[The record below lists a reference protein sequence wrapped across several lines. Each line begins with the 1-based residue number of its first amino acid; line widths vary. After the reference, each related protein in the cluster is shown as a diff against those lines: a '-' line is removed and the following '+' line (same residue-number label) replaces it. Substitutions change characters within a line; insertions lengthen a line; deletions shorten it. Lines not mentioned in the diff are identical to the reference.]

1 MIKNTLL
8 LLVFFSAL
16 MVRSQ
21 ENDWKLE
28 KEIVLLKEG
37 VWAVDEFNN
46 VYIAADNTLT
56 KTDSIGQLKFKQSI
70 KSFGNLSAIEII
82 NSMKIVVFSE
92 EQQSIGFFDNTLTQ
106 TDNSIDLSELNIVNA
121 RIISRSS
128 QQEKLWV
135 LDQQNSTLF
144 LISLNRSN
152 QFQEISNLSGLLN
165 LNDITFIKEE
175 KNQLFVADKS
185 GKICLFDVYG
195 SLKNCFNFPRF
206 DALTIKGD
214 FIIGCQNDQIEFF
227 NTKNLE
233 TKKLLF
239 PIKGV
244 KECKLSGNYFYFRT
258 ENKIYKYTLN
268 LHN

>member
-28 KEIVLLKEG
+28 KEIALSKEG

-46 VYIAADNTLT
+46 VYIAANNTLT

-106 TDNSIDLSELNIVNA
+106 SDNSIDLSELNIVNA

>member
-28 KEIVLLKEG
+28 KEIALSKEG

-46 VYIAADNTLT
+46 VYIAANNTLT

-106 TDNSIDLSELNIVNA
+106 SDNSIDLSELNIVNA

-195 SLKNCFNFPRF
+195 SLKNCFDFPRF

-239 PIKGV
+239 PIKGG

-258 ENKIYKYTLN
+258 DNKIYKYTLN
-268 LHN
+268 LYN

>member
-106 TDNSIDLSELNIVNA
+106 SDNSIDLSELNIVNA

>member
-1 MIKNTLL
+1 MIKNILL

-28 KEIVLLKEG
+28 KEIALSKEG

-46 VYIAADNTLT
+46 VYIAANNTLT

-106 TDNSIDLSELNIVNA
+106 SDNSIDLSELNIVNA

-195 SLKNCFNFPRF
+195 SLKNCFDFPRF

-258 ENKIYKYTLN
+258 DNKIYKYTLN
-268 LHN
+268 LYN

>member
-1 MIKNTLL
+1 MTKRILFLFALFSSLL
-8 LLVFFSAL
+8 LQ
-16 MVRSQ
+16 SQ
-21 ENDWKLE
+21 ENNWKLE
-28 KEIVLLKEG
+28 KEFAIAKEG

-46 VYIAADNTLT
+46 VYIAANNSVT
-56 KTDSIGQLKFKQSI
+56 KTDSIGNLKFKQSI

-82 NSMKIVVFSE
+82 NSMKIVAFSE

-106 TDNSIDLSELNIVNA
+106 SDNSIDLSDFNIVNA
-121 RIISRSS
+121 RFISHSS

-144 LISLNRSN
+144 LISLNRSH

-165 LNDITFIKEE
+165 MNDITFMMEE

-185 GKICLFDVYG
+185 GKICVFDVYG
-195 SLKNCFNFPRF
+195 SLKNCFDFPRF
-206 DALTIKGD
+206 DALTIKED
-214 FIIGCQNDQIEFF
+214 FIIGYINNQIEFF

-239 PIKGV
+239 PIKDV

-258 ENKIYKYTLN
+258 ENKIYKYSLN

>member
-28 KEIVLLKEG
+28 KEIALSKEG

-46 VYIAADNTLT
+46 VYIAANNTLT

-106 TDNSIDLSELNIVNA
+106 SDNSIDLSELNIVNA

-195 SLKNCFNFPRF
+195 SLKNCFDSPRF

-258 ENKIYKYTLN
+258 DNKIYKYTLN
-268 LHN
+268 LYN

>member
-46 VYIAADNTLT
+46 VYIAANNTLT

-106 TDNSIDLSELNIVNA
+106 SDNSIDLSELNIVNA

>member
-1 MIKNTLL
+1 
-8 LLVFFSAL
+8 
-16 MVRSQ
+16 
-21 ENDWKLE
+21 
-28 KEIVLLKEG
+28 
-37 VWAVDEFNN
+37 
-46 VYIAADNTLT
+46 
-56 KTDSIGQLKFKQSI
+56 
-70 KSFGNLSAIEII
+70 
-82 NSMKIVVFSE
+82 MKIVAFSE
-92 EQQSIGFFDNTLTQ
+92 EQQSICFFDNTLTQ
-106 TDNSIDLSELNIVNA
+106 SDKFIDISEFNIVSGHFIA
-121 RIISRSS
+121 RSS

-135 LDQQNSTLF
+135 LDQQNSTLI

-165 LNDITFIKEE
+165 LNEITFITEE

-185 GKICLFDVYG
+185 GKICIFDLYG
-195 SLKNCFNFPRF
+195 SLKNCFEFPVF
-206 DALTIKGD
+206 DAL
-214 FIIGCQNDQIEFF
+214 IGCENDQIEFF

-233 TKKLLF
+233 NKKLFF

>member
-1 MIKNTLL
+1 MLKKIIFFLL
-8 LLVFFSAL
+8 LTFVSVVKA
-16 MVRSQ
+16 Q
-21 ENDWKLE
+21 ENNWKLE
-28 KEIVLLKEG
+28 KEFMIEKDG
-37 VWAVDEFNN
+37 VWAVDELNN
-46 VYIAADNTLT
+46 LYVSSSNILY
-56 KTDSIGQLKFKQSI
+56 KTDSLGNLKFQQSI

-106 TDNSIDLSELNIVNA
+106 SDNSIDLSELNIVNA

-165 LNDITFIKEE
+165 LNEITFMMEE
-175 KNQLFVADKS
+175 KNQLFIVDKS
-185 GKICLFDVYG
+185 GKTCLFDVYG
-195 SLKNCFNFPRF
+195 SMKNCFEFPRF
-206 DALTIKGD
+206 DAVTIKGD
-214 FIIGCQNDQIEFF
+214 FIIGCQNEEIEFF

-239 PIKGV
+239 PIKGI

>member
-1 MIKNTLL
+1 MLL
-8 LLVFFSAL
+8 TFVSVVKA
-16 MVRSQ
+16 Q
-21 ENDWKLE
+21 ENNWKLE
-28 KEIVLLKEG
+28 KEFMIEKDG
-37 VWAVDEFNN
+37 VWAVDELNN
-46 VYIAADNTLT
+46 LYVSSSNILY
-56 KTDSIGQLKFKQSI
+56 KTDSLGNLKFQQSI

-106 TDNSIDLSELNIVNA
+106 SDNSIDLSELNIVNA

-165 LNDITFIKEE
+165 LNEITFMMEE
-175 KNQLFVADKS
+175 KNQLFIVDKS

-195 SLKNCFNFPRF
+195 SMKNCFEFPRF
-206 DALTIKGD
+206 DAVTIKGD
-214 FIIGCQNDQIEFF
+214 FIIGCQNEEIEFF

-239 PIKGV
+239 PIKGI

>member
-1 MIKNTLL
+1 M
-8 LLVFFSAL
+8 LVFFSAL

-28 KEIVLLKEG
+28 KEIALSKES

-46 VYIAADNTLT
+46 VYIAANNTLT

-106 TDNSIDLSELNIVNA
+106 SDNSIDLSELNIVNA

-258 ENKIYKYTLN
+258 DNKIYKYTLN
-268 LHN
+268 LYN

>member
-1 MIKNTLL
+1 M
-8 LLVFFSAL
+8 LVFFSAL

-28 KEIVLLKEG
+28 KEIALSKEG
-37 VWAVDEFNN
+37 VWSVDEFNN
-46 VYIAADNTLT
+46 VYIAENNTLT

-106 TDNSIDLSELNIVNA
+106 SDNSIDLSELNIVNA

-165 LNDITFIKEE
+165 LNDIRFIKEE
-175 KNQLFVADKS
+175 KNQLFIADKS

-206 DALTIKGD
+206 DALTFKGD

-258 ENKIYKYTLN
+258 DNKIYKYTLN
-268 LHN
+268 LYN

>member
-1 MIKNTLL
+1 MIKNILL

-28 KEIVLLKEG
+28 KEISLSKEG
-37 VWAVDEFNN
+37 VWAVDELNN
-46 VYIAADNTLT
+46 IYIAANNTLT

-106 TDNSIDLSELNIVNA
+106 SDNSIDLSELNIVNA

-258 ENKIYKYTLN
+258 DNKIYKYTLN
-268 LHN
+268 LYN

>member
-1 MIKNTLL
+1 
-8 LLVFFSAL
+8 

-28 KEIVLLKEG
+28 KEIALSKEG

-46 VYIAADNTLT
+46 VYIAANNTLT

-70 KSFGNLSAIEII
+70 KSFGNLNAIEII

-106 TDNSIDLSELNIVNA
+106 SDNSIDLSELNIVNA

-165 LNDITFIKEE
+165 LNEITFIKEE

-195 SLKNCFNFPRF
+195 SLKNCFDFPRF

-258 ENKIYKYTLN
+258 DNKIYKYTLN
-268 LHN
+268 LYN

>member
-28 KEIVLLKEG
+28 KEIALSKEG

-46 VYIAADNTLT
+46 VYIAANNTLT

-106 TDNSIDLSELNIVNA
+106 SDNSIDLSELNIVNA

-268 LHN
+268 LYN

>member
-46 VYIAADNTLT
+46 VYIAANNTLT

-106 TDNSIDLSELNIVNA
+106 SDNSIDLSELNIVNA

-195 SLKNCFNFPRF
+195 SLKNCFDFPRF

-214 FIIGCQNDQIEFF
+214 FIIGYQNDQIEFF

-258 ENKIYKYTLN
+258 DNKIYKYTLN
-268 LHN
+268 LYN

>member
-28 KEIVLLKEG
+28 KEIALSKEG

-46 VYIAADNTLT
+46 VYIAANNTLT

-106 TDNSIDLSELNIVNA
+106 SDNSIDLSELNIVNA

-195 SLKNCFNFPRF
+195 SLKNCFDFPRF

-258 ENKIYKYTLN
+258 DNKIYKYTLN
-268 LHN
+268 LYN

>member
-1 MIKNTLL
+1 M
-8 LLVFFSAL
+8 LVFFSAL

-28 KEIVLLKEG
+28 KEIALSKEG

-46 VYIAADNTLT
+46 VYIAANNTLT

-106 TDNSIDLSELNIVNA
+106 SDNSIDLSELNIVNA

-195 SLKNCFNFPRF
+195 SLKNCFDFPRF

-258 ENKIYKYTLN
+258 DNKIYKYTLN
-268 LHN
+268 LYN